1 MSSHS
6 FSYIV
11 PNAPFP
17 KVELFE
23 KFNSSYVK
31 HQIFELHGKD
41 FIIGWY
47 FSTIHLNDFLVFNI
61 Q

>member
-6 FSYIV
+6 FSYTV
-11 PNAPFP
+11 PNAPFLE
-17 KVELFE
+17 VELFE

-41 FIIGWY
+41 FIIG
-47 FSTIHLNDFLVFNI
+47 
-61 Q
+61 